1 MRTVFRST
9 ASLLIGLICSSVMFA
24 QSTWEQQP
32 TALPSNP
39 TTFVQV
45 GGLWGIAMTDTG
57 TGFAA
62 GYASVS
68 NGFSG
73 VLRKLPGN
81 PTWFVLPASSFSG
94 LAASHSL
101 WSGVSAVGTHAW
113 VCGSNG
119 RLYRTTD
126 NGTTWNAATT
136 GMTGTNS
143 LFDVFFKSQTE
154 GMAVGDDGT
163 MYYTSNG
170 GANWTA
176 QTLPGTVPATT
187 RLYAVHSAGANWYVS
202 GAAGTFMRG
211 TPATS
216 STSWVDLSANLPAL
230 GDIEGVQFLDN
241 LTGTVSGATVG
252 GSAIYRTT
260 NGGSSFT
267 AIGSGLPTG
276 QDYKTLHF
284 FTSAHGWTGNS
295 SGPLYETTNTG
306 QNWNSRNTTT
316 LPSQNLS
323 GWLTRV
329 DFPSAGIGY
338 ASGGA
343 PGTSSLGW
351 ILRYDTPLVPDISST
366 PTSLDFGTV
375 ECDTTTTEQF
385 TIENTGTAN
394 LTIASITFSAPE
406 FTLASSLPTP
416 IPPSG
421 GATISVR
428 WTPAQ
433 AGSIPPNTTMTIA
446 SNDPSNPTWTVD
458 LSGTYNF
465 GTFGIGTSYSFS
477 DACVGDSSDVV
488 VNVTVTGNLSPELI
502 SFQHVSGDDNVELS
516 SPALGTTISG
526 STQLVFRFK
535 PSSGGAMN
543 GVYRLVYGN
552 PSCPR
557 SVDITF
563 TGTAYNAA
571 LSLNPPIVD
580 FGDVCAGEI
589 KTLEVTVTNN
599 GTTDGVISLRQFA
612 GGKDAFPNM
621 HPTPFGP
628 IPPGQSRQ
636 YTVRF
641 APGSND
647 TGNIEGLYRLIV
659 DPCKDTLM
667 LTLRGRGVSPAVSFI
682 PTTVLAIGPTGTGQI
697 IDEPVQINNDGNS
710 AVTITSIT
718 LNPPHPRLTLRNL
731 PVLPLVL
738 PAGQSTSVTVRF
750 APDRPEQITT
760 KLCVHWSDPCA
771 DSSCLAVGAT
781 SGESPAIA
789 VDTVHDVGIQRCAT
803 PLLDTLMV
811 YNTGKGTLTLRGF
824 SLGGANPAHFS
835 VVSPSVPH
843 AVNPGDSVAVVL
855 SYDAPA
861 NGSSSAVLTI
871 EHNDA
876 NAGLLT
882 DVALTGERRTVRFAV
897 EGDTTTAYVSC
908 AHVGK
913 TRTLSIRNQDPD
925 PLEIRDISVIDGSDV
940 FHVASTPLPA
950 SVPGGSALS
959 FEVNFTPTG
968 KGIFTGVLRIT
979 AGPCPDTYLVALRGE
994 GNITE
999 LSFSPSPVDFG
1010 AVMIGSPATRTV
1022 RVGNT
1027 GSAPLRITGAFLQ
1040 AGAIGMSI
1048 LSPPAYPVTVGGG
1061 QFQEFT
1067 LRFDP
1072 ASVQTVLSSFCVT
1085 VEAPCP
1091 DTLCV
1096 NVSGRGASTG
1106 VGLTRTSIEYQ
1117 LDPCTAGERCDSLR
1131 IVNNAGQNV
1140 EIRAVRIEPPGG
1152 FRIEMSRTPPFTLNS
1167 GVSADVRICA
1177 IGDFTGS
1184 RTAGLVVESDDPN
1197 TPLLRMPLTARRDS
1211 SGFALA
1217 ENSLD
1222 FGAIADC
1229 EIGVSRLVTLTNTG
1243 TLAEFIDTLRGS
1255 DAFLVTTTLPVAVQ
1269 ASGLTQ
1275 VRITF
1280 DPPGYGV
1287 FTDTL
1292 YFTSARCGTR
1302 VPMFVR
1308 GAYYETNYTVS
1319 PDPLAFGDIAL
1330 GSSDTRNLTLENLH
1344 LPNVRIADVR
1354 IEPAGTAFASWGA
1367 YPKTVSA
1374 GNATGLPILF
1384 NPQTPGTHSA
1394 TACIIIDQPCRDT
1407 ICVDLTGGTSEA
1419 LITADPDTLR
1429 FGDVAQ
1435 CAELRDTVLIRNNGN
1450 DPVTLTAAQLSGADA
1465 ALFLLVN
1472 PLTSPVTLAAQE
1484 GHAFVVQTVTVTAPA
1499 DGAKQAE
1506 LLVETDNSSQS
1517 ELRIPVVMQRV
1528 TLQMPDD
1535 VVVDFGPVLVGGQ
1548 YPRTLQFLN
1557 PGSQRIDFRTA
1568 DLPID
1573 LQLDTPLP
1581 LVVDPGMRGSI
1592 DIVFAPTA
1600 AGAYL
1605 DTLILRHIGQCEAEF
1620 RIIIR
1625 ANVRESISA
1634 DNLDFGVVPNCRSS
1648 RTVTSILNSLDED
1661 VTIAAVRIEG
1671 SDASFFRILQPA
1683 DFPVSIASGNT
1694 LTVEAE
1700 LTPAVPSAR
1709 IYTAEAVFTI
1719 PFGQETREFRIPMTG
1734 ESSDIALTP
1743 ATATDF
1749 GDITIESV
1757 SMPLTL
1763 TLRNEHP
1770 FPVRVTD
1777 ISAIPQ
1783 EFSIVSVSPAL
1794 PATVAPGETMT
1805 VDVTFAPMLVGDVT
1819 GALTLV
1825 YSEPCEQTSD
1835 ILLRGRG
1842 VDDRLRTGLRIE
1854 AHEGRVDDIIDVP
1867 ILLTGSLGGADVRSW
1882 QGGIR
1887 FNRTMLYPLELIGE
1901 GTLSSDMSLEMT
1913 WDGAEGVLSISGSGG
1928 ALQAG
1933 TGALAIVRFQVLVG
1947 DALNTALRIE
1957 PDFVFTGGRALVESR
1972 TDGSFT
1978 LIDFCDADGLRLV
1991 RPQPVAKLTAQRPNP
2006 FSTRTV
2012 IEYDLTADGRVRLSL
2027 FDRMGREIAVL
2038 VDEPQTAGAHR
2049 SVLEGARLAPGIY
2062 FIVLRSHGHTAV
2074 EKIMRLDERR

>member
-9 ASLLIGLICSSVMFA
+9 AFLLIGLICSFVLHA
-24 QSTWEQQP
+24 QTWEQQP

-45 GGLWGIAMTDTG
+45 GGLWGVAMTDTG

-94 LAASHSL
+94 LPASHSL
-101 WSGVSAVGTHAW
+101 WSGVSASGTHAW
-113 VCGSNG
+113 VGGSNG
-119 RLYRTTD
+119 RLYKTTD
-126 NGTTWNAATT
+126 NGATWNAATT

-143 LFDVFFKSQTE
+143 LFDVFFKNQNE

-230 GDIEGVQFLDN
+230 GDIEGVQFTDN

-284 FTSAHGWTGNS
+284 FTAAHGWTGNS
-295 SGPLYETTNTG
+295 PGPLYETTDAG
-306 QNWNSRNTTT
+306 QNWNSRSTTP
-316 LPSQNLS
+316 LPGQNLG
-323 GWLTRV
+323 GWLTRI
-329 DFPSAGIGY
+329 DFPSTGIGF

-351 ILRYDTPLVPDISST
+351 ILRYEAPIVPDISST
-366 PTSLDFGTV
+366 PTTLDFGTV
-375 ECDTTTTEQF
+375 ECDTTTTTQF
-385 TIENTGTAN
+385 TIENTGTAT
-394 LTIASITFSAPE
+394 LTISSITFSSTQ
-406 FTLASSLPTP
+406 FSLASSLPTP

-446 SNDPSNPTWTVD
+446 SNDPSNPSWTVD

-465 GTFGIGTSYSFS
+465 GTFGIGTSYSFN
-477 DACVGDSSDVV
+477 DACVGDSSEVV
-488 VNVTVTGNLSPELI
+488 VNVTVSGNLSPELI
-502 SFQHVSGDDNVELS
+502 SFQHVSGDDAVELS
-516 SPALGTTISG
+516 SPALGTTVSG

-535 PSSGGAMN
+535 PSSGGPMS

-552 PSCPR
+552 PTCPR

-580 FGDVCAGEI
+580 FGDVCAGEV
-589 KTLEVTVTNN
+589 KTLDVTVTNN

-612 GGKDAFPNM
+612 SGKDAFPNM

-636 YTVRF
+636 YSVRF
-641 APGSND
+641 APGTND
-647 TGNIEGLYRLIV
+647 TGNIEGIYRLIV

-667 LTLRGRGVSPAVSFI
+667 LTLRGRGVRPAVSFI
-682 PTTVLAIGPTGTGQI
+682 PTTVLAIGPTTTGQT

-710 AVTITSIT
+710 DITVTTIT

-731 PVLPLVL
+731 PMLPLLL

-750 APDRPEQITT
+750 APDRPENITA

-771 DSSCLAVGAT
+771 DSSCLSVGAT
-781 SGESPAIA
+781 SGESPAIV
-789 VDTVHDVGIQRCAT
+789 VDTTHVVGVQRCAT
-803 PLLDTLMV
+803 AHLDTLMV

-824 SLGGANPAHFS
+824 TLGGANPMHFS
-835 VVSPSVPH
+835 VLSPALPH
-843 AVNPGDSVAVVL
+843 AVNPGDSVPVVL
-855 SYDAPA
+855 SYLAPA

-876 NAGLLT
+876 NANLLT
-882 DVALTGERRTVRFAV
+882 DVALTGERRTVQFAV

-913 TRTLSIRNQDPD
+913 SRTLSIRNQDPD
-925 PLEIRDISVIDGSDV
+925 PLEIRDISVVEGANV

-950 SVPGGSALS
+950 AVPGGSALS

-968 KGIFTGVLRIT
+968 KGLFTGLVRIT
-979 AGPCPDTYLVALRGE
+979 VGPCPDTYLVSLRGE

-999 LSFSPSPVDFG
+999 LSFTPSPVDFG
-1010 AVMIGSPATRTV
+1010 AVMIGSPATRTL
-1022 RVGNT
+1022 RVGNL
-1027 GSAPLRITGAFLQ
+1027 GSAPMRITGAFLQ
-1040 AGAIGMSI
+1040 AGATGMSI

-1067 LRFDP
+1067 LRFAP
-1072 ASVQTVLSSFCVT
+1072 ASVQTVLSGFCVT

-1096 NVSGRGASTG
+1096 NVRGRGASTG

-1117 LDPCTAGERCDSLR
+1117 LDPCVADERCDSVR
-1131 IVNNAGQNV
+1131 IVNNAGRNV
-1140 EIRAVRIEPPGG
+1140 EIRDVRIEPPGG
-1152 FRIEMSRTPPFTLNS
+1152 FRIEMQRTPPFTLNS

-1177 IGDFTGS
+1177 LGDFTGS
-1184 RTAGLVVESDDPN
+1184 RSGNLVVESDDPN

-1211 SGFALA
+1211 SGFVLA

-1222 FGAIADC
+1222 FGAIASC

-1243 TLAEFIDTLRGS
+1243 TLSEFIDTLRGAE
-1255 DAFLVTTTLPVAVQ
+1255 AFLVTTNLPVAVQ
-1269 ASGLTQ
+1269 SGGLTQ

-1280 DPPGYGV
+1280 DPPGYGL
-1287 FTDTL
+1287 FIDTL
-1292 YFTSARCGTR
+1292 FFTSARCGTR
-1302 VPMFVR
+1302 VPMVVR
-1308 GAYYETNYTVS
+1308 GAYYESNYTVT
-1319 PDPLAFGDIAL
+1319 PDPLAFSNL
-1330 GSSDTRNLTLENLH
+1330 SVGSSETRNLTMENLH

-1354 IEPAGTAFASWGA
+1354 IEPTGTAFASWGA
-1367 YPKTVSA
+1367 YPKSVSG
-1374 GNATGLPILF
+1374 GNTTDLPILF

-1394 TACIIIDQPCRDT
+1394 SACIIIDQPCRDT
-1407 ICVDLTGGTSEA
+1407 ICVDLTGTTAEA
-1419 LITADPDTLR
+1419 LITTDPDTLR

-1435 CAELRDTVLIRNNGN
+1435 CAELLDTVRIRNNGN
-1450 DPVTLTAAQLSGADA
+1450 DPVTLTSAQLTGADA

-1472 PLTSPVTLAAQE
+1472 PLTSPVALGAQE
-1484 GHAFVVQTVTVTAPA
+1484 EHAFIVRTVTAGAPV
-1499 DGAKQAE
+1499 DGAKRAA
-1506 LLVETDNSSQS
+1506 LLVETDNSVQP
-1517 ELRIPVVMQRV
+1517 ELRVAIHMRRV
-1528 TLQMPDD
+1528 TLQLPDD
-1535 VVVDFGPVLVGGQ
+1535 IVVDFGPVLVGAQ
-1548 YPRTLQFLN
+1548 YPRTLDFLN
-1557 PGSQRIDFRTA
+1557 PGSRRIAFRTA
-1568 DLPID
+1568 DIPVD
-1573 LQLDTPLP
+1573 LRLDTPLP
-1581 LVVDPGMRGSI
+1581 ISVDPGLQGTI
-1592 DIVFAPTA
+1592 DIVLIPTA

-1605 DTLILRHIGQCEAEF
+1605 DTLILRHSGQCEAVL

-1634 DNLDFGVVPNCRSS
+1634 ADLDFGVVPDCRSS
-1648 RTVTSILNSLDED
+1648 RTVTNVLNSLDED
-1661 VTIAAVRIEG
+1661 VTVTAVRIEG
-1671 SDASFFRILQPA
+1671 ADALFFRILQPVN
-1683 DFPVSIASGNT
+1683 FPVSIATGRS
-1694 LTVEAE
+1694 LTVQAE

-1709 IYTAEAVFTI
+1709 VYAAEAVFTI
-1719 PFGQETREFRIPMTG
+1719 PFGQETREFRIPMNG
-1734 ESSDIALTP
+1734 ESSDIALVP
-1743 ATATDF
+1743 TAAADF
-1749 GDITIESV
+1749 GDITIERV
-1757 SMPLTL
+1757 SPPLTVM
-1763 TLRNEHP
+1763 LRNEHP

-1777 ISAIPQ
+1777 VFAAPQ
-1783 EFSIVSVSPAL
+1783 EFSIESVTPAL
-1794 PATVAPGETMT
+1794 PAAIAPGEALAI
-1805 VDVTFAPMLVGDVT
+1805 DLTFAPAVVGDVT
-1819 GALTLV
+1819 GALTLS
-1825 YSEPCEQTSD
+1825 YSEPCERTSD
-1835 ILLRGRG
+1835 IALSGRG
-1842 VDDRLRTGLRIE
+1842 IDDRLRAGLRIV
-1854 AHEGRVDDIIDVP
+1854 AHEGRVDDIIEVP
-1867 ILLTGSLGGADVRSW
+1867 LLLTASLGGADVQSW
-1882 QGGIR
+1882 EGGIR
-1887 FNRTMLYPLELIGE
+1887 FNRTMLYPLDVIRE
-1901 GTLSSDMSLEMT
+1901 GTLSADMSLAMT
-1913 WDGAEGVLSISGSGG
+1913 WDGAGGILSLSGADA
-1928 ALQAG
+1928 ALRAG

-1947 DALNTALRIE
+1947 DALNTALQIE
-1957 PDFVFTGGRALVESR
+1957 PDFAFTSGRAVLENR

-1978 LIDFCDADGLRLV
+1978 LIDYCDAEGMRLV
-1991 RPQPVAKLTAQRPNP
+1991 RPRAVAKLTAQHPNP
-2006 FSTRTV
+2006 FRDRTV
-2012 IEYDLTADGRVRLSL
+2012 IDYELSAEGRVKLSL
-2027 FDRMGREIAVL
+2027 FDRMGREVAVL
-2038 VDEPQTAGAHR
+2038 VEGRHAAGTHR
-2049 SVLEGARLAPGIY
+2049 AVFDGSNLTPGIY
-2062 FIVLRSHGHTAV
+2062 FLVLRSDDHSII
-2074 EKIMRLDERR
+2074 EKLMRID